1 MPETGP
7 LTRSMDKQ
15 FEKLFAMMAEMKAGQ
30 EEMRVA
36 QAGLEQK
43 MEAGQEEMRVAQ
55 AGLEQK
61 MEAGQEE
68 MRYGQERME
77 KGQEEMKG
85 LIDEVKSEVQRKI
98 DEVEE
103 NVQMKI
109 EDVKSEVKGK
119 FEEVEHKVQ
128 GKIEEVEHK
137 VQGKIGDIERRLS
150 ELEIRPFSFSASLEF
165 MHSRP
170 TIKSLTFDGQTSWSV
185 FKTQFDVVSSTNGW
199 TDFVKASQ
207 LVASLRG
214 SAEEVLQG
222 IPADKLT
229 DLTIIEKALESRFGD
244 SHLTQFYRT
253 ELKTRRQKPG
263 ESLQELAADVE
274 RLMSLAYAECPLDV
288 RESLAAQYFVDA
300 IRDEDTQHSTR
311 LMDSKDLKSSLAYS
325 MKYEAARTVS
335 KTSRHVRSI
344 ETEDHMSRERDDKF
358 EFFFNRLEKLL
369 NSSVAGKKNT
379 PRRNSNVTCWKCNKK
394 GHVQRECQAI
404 TSNQEN

>member
-61 MEAGQEE
+61 MEAEQEE

-103 NVQMKI
+103 KVQM
-109 EDVKSEVKGK
+109 K

-137 VQGKIGDIERRLS
+137 VQRKIGDIERRLS
-150 ELEIRPFSFSASLEF
+150 ELEIRPFSFSASPEF

-170 TIKSLTFDGQTSWSV
+170 TIKSLTFDGQTSWTV

-214 SAEEVLQG
+214 SAAEVLQG

-263 ESLQELAADVE
+263 ERLQELAADVE

-311 LMDSKDLKSSLAYS
+311 LMDAKDLKSSLAYS
-325 MKYEAARTVS
+325 MKYEAARSVS

-344 ETEDHMSRERDDKF
+344 ETEDHMSRVKDDKF
-358 EFFFNRLEKLL
+358 EFFFNRLEELL

-404 TSNQEN
+404 ASNQEN